1 MSPAMRPEGM
11 GRVRCDNPMHRPT
24 HHLIALPTKL
34 GTTNHYQKG
43 EPLMRPTISFRQFSV
58 MFGMV
63 LLAALA
69 THFFVRHAEAKDP
82 PRNPTSLVIITNWG
96 EDTCSLIDSEAGK
109 ELAKIAVGLKPYDI
123 KVDPKGRFAYV
134 TCSGANYISVIDIQA
149 MLERKDQ
156 RIKVGEGPRDIELSE
171 DGKHAVVANSG
182 DDSISVVDIAAKKE
196 LYRVPVGSIPYGVDL
211 TRQDRWAVIT
221 LWGGNKVVLVEL
233 GATSGKV
240 LKTFNVG
247 SLPYTVV
254 VPDNSDYAI
263 VSCFGSHQL
272 HVIDLKRL
280 ETLPP
285 VEVGRSP
292 WGLSASVDGKNVIS
306 ANFYSGDVS
315 ILSVGAPPQIDPADA
330 ATQGLQ
336 HHFIAPQTHHAGG
349 HGASPPV
356 IERARIPLAHTDP
369 GEESFNTRPKNVA
382 FTNDPNVAVLTD
394 LGRNEVLV
402 LDIAAKK
409 ILRRIAVGKAPYG
422 VAFVP
427 RN

>member
-1 MSPAMRPEGM
+1 MRS
-11 GRVRCDNPMHRPT
+11 
-24 HHLIALPTKL
+24 
-34 GTTNHYQKG
+34 
-43 EPLMRPTISFRQFSV
+43 TISFRKFSV
-58 MFGMV
+58 LFVIV
-63 LLAALA
+63 LLVALA
-69 THFFVRHAEAKDP
+69 TNLFIRNAEAKDP
-82 PRNPTSLVIITNWG
+82 PRKPTSLVIITNWG

-109 ELAKIAVGLKPYDI
+109 ELAKITVGLKPYDI

-171 DGKHAVVANSG
+171 DGKRAVVANSG

-196 LYRVPVGSIPYGVDL
+196 LYRVPVGTIPYGVDL
-211 TRQDRWAVIT
+211 TKQDRWAVIT

-254 VPDNSDYAI
+254 VPNDSDYAI

-272 HVIDLKRL
+272 HVIDLRKL
-280 ETLPP
+280 EALPP

-292 WGLSASVDGKNVIS
+292 WGLSASVDGKSVIS

-315 ILSVGAPPQIDPADA
+315 ILSVSAPPQFDSVDT
-330 ATQGLQ
+330 ATQGLH
-336 HHFIAPQTHHAGG
+336 HHFVAPQTRRPDGN
-349 HGASPPV
+349 GASPSPI
-356 IERARIPLAHTDP
+356 IERARIPLPHADP
-369 GEESFNTRPKNVA
+369 GEETSNTRPKNVA

-409 ILRRIAVGKAPYG
+409 ILRRISVGRAPYG

-427 RN
+427 RSS